1 MESTIETRIKN
12 YLALINKDLTAI
24 ETANPNLVE
33 FVIASTLDRVML
45 YLNSTEIPAMLE
57 RIIAEIVN
65 GNLKQILDIK
75 ANDGS
80 ERQVSSMSD
89 NGQSISFSNDAKKYF
104 ASTSDDEIFNGY
116 VAILNRYR
124 RIKVVC

>member
-24 ETANPNLVE
+24 ETANPNLVD

-45 YLNSTEIPAMLE
+45 YLNSTEIPAILE

-65 GNLKQILDIK
+65 GNLKQVLDIK

-89 NGQSISFSNDAKKYF
+89 NGQSISFSNEAKKYF

>member
-1 MESTIETRIKN
+1 MENTIETRIKN

-45 YLNSTEIPAMLE
+45 YLNSTEIPAILE

>member
-24 ETANPNLVE
+24 ETANPNLVD

-45 YLNSTEIPAMLE
+45 YLNSTEIPAILE

-89 NGQSISFSNDAKKYF
+89 NGQSISFSNEAKKYF

>member
-24 ETANPNLVE
+24 ETANPNLVD

-45 YLNSTEIPAMLE
+45 YLNSTEIPAILE